1 MKTYTVITGASSGI
15 GYEAAKA
22 FARRGKNLILTA
34 RREHKLEALKDELL
48 RLHPTLEIIVKTTD
62 LPRPQNAHQFYENL
76 QGYPLETWINN
87 AGFGDYHS
95 VASLDLVKIEEM
107 LCLNVEALTI
117 LSALFVRDHQNVP
130 GTQLINISSCGGY
143 QLVPTAVSYCA
154 SKFYVSAFTEGL
166 ARELQA
172 QGSPLR
178 AKILAPAATETEFG
192 KRASGENVYV
202 YDQHFTTY
210 HSSQQMAEFLLALY
224 DSDMTVG
231 IVDRNSFHF
240 SLCGPLLP
248 YAQESVSP

>member
-62 LPRPQNAHQFYENL
+62 LSRPQNAHQFYENL

-107 LCLNVEALTI
+107 LP
-117 LSALFVRDHQNVP
+117 F
-130 GTQLINISSCGGY
+130 
-143 QLVPTAVSYCA
+143 
-154 SKFYVSAFTEGL
+154 
-166 ARELQA
+166 
-172 QGSPLR
+172 
-178 AKILAPAATETEFG
+178 
-192 KRASGENVYV
+192 
-202 YDQHFTTY
+202 
-210 HSSQQMAEFLLALY
+210 
-224 DSDMTVG
+224 
-231 IVDRNSFHF
+231 
-240 SLCGPLLP
+240 
-248 YAQESVSP
+248 